1 MKKILVTGGA
11 GFIGSHLCKFLLEKG
26 ETVFCLDNFFTG
38 NKHNIIKLI
47 ENKNFTLI
55 EKDITEKIEI
65 EVDEI
70 YNLACPASP
79 IHYQLNPI
87 QTTKTCVLG
96 TLNMLELAKK
106 NKAKIFQASTSE
118 IYGNPNIHPQPE
130 EYWGNVNSIGIRS
143 CYDEGKRCAETLMID
158 FHRQHN
164 IDIKIGRIFNTY
176 GPNMAINDGRV
187 ISNFIVQALKN
198 ESITIYGNGTQTRSF
213 CFINDMIT
221 GITTLMNSNYNL
233 PINLGNDD
241 EISIINLAERIIQ
254 LTNSNS
260 KIVFKELPADD
271 PIKRKPDLTKAKEI
285 LNWEAEYSLNDGLL
299 QTINYF
305 KKAL

>member
-1 MKKILVTGGA
+1 
-11 GFIGSHLCKFLLEKG
+11 
-26 ETVFCLDNFFTG
+26 
-38 NKHNIIKLI
+38 
-47 ENKNFTLI
+47 
-55 EKDITEKIEI
+55 
-65 EVDEI
+65 
-70 YNLACPASP
+70 
-79 IHYQLNPI
+79 
-87 QTTKTCVLG
+87 
-96 TLNMLELAKK
+96 
-106 NKAKIFQASTSE
+106 
-118 IYGNPNIHPQPE
+118 
-130 EYWGNVNSIGIRS
+130 
-143 CYDEGKRCAETLMID
+143 
-158 FHRQHN
+158 
-164 IDIKIGRIFNTY
+164 
-176 GPNMAINDGRV
+176 
-187 ISNFIVQALKN
+187 
-198 ESITIYGNGTQTRSF
+198 
-213 CFINDMIT
+213 MIT